1 MDGLEGRS
9 TLRISCYSEND
20 SWNPCSISMINGPG
34 DVFLSLSGRVKLDL
48 GSSGSAGKQ
57 PTDIRLKNY
66 KTDPNKDSELVTLMF
81 TFGRHSLIASSR
93 AGSSSGLPANLQ
105 GIWNR
110 DYSPPC
116 GGKYTVDLNLE
127 MDYWHAQV
135 TNLADTFETV
145 TDLMDQ
151 VLPHGQDVAKEMY
164 HCNTG
169 YILHH
174 NADFW
179 GDAAPV
185 DNGTA
190 WTMWPMGS
198 A

>member
-1 MDGLEGRS
+1 MRRTISALAVLTALSPTVIQS
-9 TLRISCYSEND
+9 TR
-20 SWNPCSISMINGPG
+20 
-34 DVFLSLSGRVKLDL
+34 
-48 GSSGSAGKQ
+48 KQ

-105 GIWNR
+105 GIWNQ

-116 GGKYTVDLNLE
+116 GGKYTVDVNLE
-127 MDYWHAQV
+127 MNYWHAQV
-135 TNLADTFETV
+135 TNLADTFEPV
-145 TDLMDQ
+145 IDLINVPLQ
-151 VLPHGQDVAKEMY
+151 HGIY
-164 HCNTG
+164 P
-169 YILHH
+169 
-174 NADFW
+174 
-179 GDAAPV
+179 APQRRSLGRCSPC